1 MNVAKTRPIR
11 KLELNTCG
19 NFMNL
24 RSENYFVTYLVV
36 KYIQIKST
44 IENIYNIIYTM
55 PLNMPLY
62 SGSSEV

>member
-1 MNVAKTRPIR
+1 MHVAKTRPIR
-11 KLELNTCG
+11 KLELSTCG
-19 NFMNL
+19 NFINL

>member
-1 MNVAKTRPIR
+1 MHVAKTRSIR

-44 IENIYNIIYTM
+44 IENIYNTIYTM

>member
-1 MNVAKTRPIR
+1 
-11 KLELNTCG
+11 
-19 NFMNL
+19 MNL